1 MTASC
6 TPRCTYIRICTLPL
20 ACYVKVIL
28 CVQHRPSFLPCFLP
42 SFLPSRAVPSFL
54 PSRTVLLFEHDT
66 LPCLNMPLQQRAALK
81 KREDQKLRKRKSR
94 QKKQRASLELLTL
107 PHTQRMVNIATWKS
121 VIGSHFAMSLWPVP
135 IRMQVAQAALI
146 SALSVSR
153 YSLPLLPTSPCR
165 AGRNQ
170 GRELKTLPRRG
181 NCKLTC
187 TKPGCDNYFYASTKV
202 RLLASELVWL
212 FVYCVY
218 IYRWLVPRMAI
229 WWFEIAH
236 DASVPCCYPMK
247 RERGLSRDP

>member
-1 MTASC
+1 MTHCLVLTCLGSSSNE
-6 TPRCTYIRICTLPL
+6 
-20 ACYVKVIL
+20 
-28 CVQHRPSFLPCFLP
+28 RP
-42 SFLPSRAVPSFL
+42 
-54 PSRTVLLFEHDT
+54 
-66 LPCLNMPLQQRAALK
+66 LK
-81 KREDQKLRKRKSR
+81 KGRTKNCAKGNRV
-94 QKKQRASLELLTL
+94 KKQRASLEFLTL

-121 VIGSHFAMSLWPVP
+121 GIGSHFAMSLWPVP

-153 YSLPLLPTSPCR
+153 YSLPLLSTSPCR

-229 WWFEIAH
+229 GWFEIAH

>member
-1 MTASC
+1 MTHCLVLTCLGSN
-6 TPRCTYIRICTLPL
+6 
-20 ACYVKVIL
+20 V
-28 CVQHRPSFLPCFLP
+28 RP
-42 SFLPSRAVPSFL
+42 
-54 PSRTVLLFEHDT
+54 
-66 LPCLNMPLQQRAALK
+66 LK
-81 KREDQKLRKRKSR
+81 KGRTKNCAKGNRV
-94 QKKQRASLELLTL
+94 KKQRASLELLTL

-121 VIGSHFAMSLWPVP
+121 GIGSHFAMSLWPVP

-229 WWFEIAH
+229 GWFEIAH